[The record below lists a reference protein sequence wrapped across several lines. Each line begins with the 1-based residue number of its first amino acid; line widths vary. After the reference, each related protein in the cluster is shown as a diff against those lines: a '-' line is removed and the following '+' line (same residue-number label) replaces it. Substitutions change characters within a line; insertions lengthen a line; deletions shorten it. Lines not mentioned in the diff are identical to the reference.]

1 MVRRLGYALN
11 TLGVERRAEADRM
24 NAEISLS
31 AVATVLER
39 VVVTAAPVDSGEG
52 AGSGTGRTLTLER
65 LNRLPLDDGG
75 DLTAIAALTPGV
87 VSTAATDTTAAAF
100 SVAGQRPT
108 QNHITLDGLTFAA
121 GAMPRDA
128 VRSTRVVTSTYDV
141 AKGQFGGG
149 EVASSTRSGTNA
161 FQSSPP
167 YDGQP
172 DELQIGAAPNAAF
185 SREYSLNRVSG
196 SAGGSLV
203 KDRLFA
209 FGAATIEERISM
221 RSA

>member
-11 TLGVERRAEADRM
+11 TLGVERRAEADRI

-39 VVVTAAPVDSGEG
+39 VVVTAAPVDSGGG

-75 DLTAIAALTPGV
+75 DLTAIAALTPRV
-87 VSTAATDTTAAAF
+87 VSTAATAAAF

-141 AKGQFGGG
+141 AKGQFSGG

-167 YDGQP
+167 LRWAARRAADRSGAERRLLARVLAQP
-172 DELQIGAAPNAAF
+172 SERQRWRLA
-185 SREYSLNRVSG
+185 RERSTV
-196 SAGGSLV
+196 
-203 KDRLFA
+203 RLRR
-209 FGAATIEERISM
+209 GDD
-221 RSA
+221 